1 MHSIARQKTKSDRYE
16 VLMQKLQT
24 NDTDAKKQRHIYHKY
39 MNITVTNNKY
49 RTNKKLLQNMSFL
62 ATISSLVN

>member
-1 MHSIARQKTKSDRYE
+1 
-16 VLMQKLQT
+16 MQKLQT

-49 RTNKKLLQNMSFL
+49 RTNKKTAAKYVFFGNNLITGKLG
-62 ATISSLVN
+62 ISADRGDPA